1 MRSEQ
6 EMLDLILDTARN
18 DDRIRAVILNGSR
31 ANPNAPKDFFQD
43 YDVVYIVTDPLPFR
57 NNFEWIKRFGDL
69 MILQL
74 PDEMRDPPAA
84 DDEGFAYLMQFA
96 DGNRIDLGIYPIA
109 QLHGRVKDSLTVLL
123 LDKDGLIGPLPPPNE
138 SGYLPRPPTA
148 KAFSDCCNEFWWCCP
163 YAAKGLWRREI
174 PYAKQMADAYVREE
188 LTKMLAWHIGVK
200 TGFSRNP
207 GKLGKH
213 FQQHLEPE
221 LWELYLRTYSD
232 ADYDRTWEALSAMG
246 DLFRIV
252 AVRVADH
259 FGYAYPHED
268 DRRVTAHL
276 RHVRGLP
283 RDAKEMY

>member
-31 ANPNAPKDFFQD
+31 ANPNAPKNFFQD
-43 YDVVYIVTDPLPFR
+43 FDVVYIVTDPLPFR
-57 NNFEWIKRFGDL
+57 NNLKWIKRFGEM

-84 DDEGFAYLMQFA
+84 NDEGFAYLMQFA

-109 QLHGRVKDSLTVLL
+109 QLAERCNDSLSVLL
-123 LDKDGLIGPLPPPNE
+123 LDKDGLIPPLPPPNE

-148 KAFSDCCNEFWWCCP
+148 KAFADCCNEFWWCCP

-188 LTKMLAWHIGVK
+188 LAKMLAWYIGVK

-207 GKLGKH
+207 GKLGKY
-213 FQQHLEPE
+213 FQQYLEPE

-232 ADYDRTWEALSAMG
+232 ADYDRTWDALFAMG
-246 DLFRIV
+246 DLFRIA

-259 FGYAYPHED
+259 FGYDYPHED

-276 RHVRGLP
+276 RHVRELP